1 MVTLAVWTN
10 DPDKS
15 VTVSKAMVKAFE
27 SELFQ
32 TTSDSS
38 LRIVDD
44 LKKRL
49 EEMRQNVTVAEKR
62 VADFRREN
70 GLQENNGQL
79 VSNLAS
85 GELNAQVLAAQQR
98 VIQEGRASSRCRR
111 RLPRTAPRATRSST
125 ARP

>member
-1 MVTLAVWTN
+1 MTLAVWTN

-62 VADFRREN
+62 VADFRRET
-70 GLQENNGQL
+70 
-79 VSNLAS
+79 A
-85 GELNAQVLAAQQR
+85 
-98 VIQEGRASSRCRR
+98 CRR
-111 RLPRTAPRATRSST
+111 ITASWSAIWHQES
-125 ARP
+125 